1 MSPGRIKLPSQTAA
15 LAGIPAGVQASGPWV
30 GRRQLFV
37 RFASEAE
44 TATLYT
50 ADALRGEL
58 KRLVARSRYHSIAV
72 AGRDPLAEGEY
83 LVAAF
88 EGGAPIPVM
97 LAHDGQRPEALAP
110 LLSWIALVQVEVDG
124 TEREPALERACATL
138 ALAADKQVKHAL
150 VIAPAAD
157 SSDALL
163 LRVVER
169 AAAASVRTEV
179 VVHPTVESLTDPDRR
194 WILWLERATEVHE
207 DVRVVP
213 RLPAPTGM
221 R

>member
-15 LAGIPAGVQASGPWV
+15 LAGIPAGIQALGPWA

-50 ADALRGEL
+50 ADALKGEL
-58 KRLVARSRYHSIAV
+58 KRLAARSRYHSIAV
-72 AGRDPLAEGEY
+72 AGRDPLAESEY
-83 LVAAF
+83 LIAALR
-88 EGGAPIPVM
+88 GGAPIPVM
-97 LAHDGQRPEALAP
+97 LAHDGQRPDALEP
-110 LLSWIALVQVEVDG
+110 LLSSIALVQVEVDG
-124 TEREPALERACATL
+124 TEQEPVLERACATL
-138 ALAADKQVKHAL
+138 ALAANKQVRHAL
-150 VIAPAAD
+150 VIAPVAD

-179 VVHPTVESLTDPDRR
+179 LVQPSVDSLSDPDRR
-194 WILWLERATEVHE
+194 WILWLERATQVHD

>member
-1 MSPGRIKLPSQTAA
+1 MSLGRIKLPSQTAA
-15 LAGIPAGVQASGPWV
+15 LAGIPAGIQALGPWS

-50 ADALRGEL
+50 ADALKGEL

-72 AGRDPLAEGEY
+72 GGRDPLAESEY

-88 EGGAPIPVM
+88 HEGSPIPVM

-110 LLSWIALVQVEVDG
+110 LLSAITLVQVEVVG
-124 TEREPALERACATL
+124 TEPEAVLERACTTL
-138 ALAADKQVKHAL
+138 ALAAEKGVEHAL

-179 VVHPTVESLTDPDRR
+179 IVHPTVESLTDPDRR
-194 WILWLERATEVHE
+194 WVLWLERATQVH
-207 DVRVVP
+207 DGVRVMP

>member
-1 MSPGRIKLPSQTAA
+1 MSPGRAKLPSQTAA
-15 LAGIPAGVQASGPWV
+15 LAGIPAGVQAVGPWS

-50 ADALRGEL
+50 ADALKGEL
-58 KRLVARSRYHSIAV
+58 KRLVARSRYHSIAI
-72 AGRDPLAEGEY
+72 AGRDPLAECEY
-83 LVAAF
+83 LVAALR
-88 EGGAPIPVM
+88 GGTPLPVM
-97 LAHDGQRPEALAP
+97 LAHDGQRPDVLEPLLEALT
-110 LLSWIALVQVEVDG
+110 LVQVELVG
-124 TEREPALERACATL
+124 TEAEPALERACATL
-138 ALAADKQVKHAL
+138 ALAANKQAKHAL
-150 VIAPAAD
+150 VLTPAAD
-157 SSDALL
+157 SSDAVL

-169 AAAASVRTEV
+169 AAAASGRTEV
-179 VVHPTVESLTDPDRR
+179 VVHPPMDGLGDPDRR
-194 WILWLERATEVHE
+194 WVLWLERAMQVHD

>member
-15 LAGIPAGVQASGPWV
+15 LAGIPAGIQALGPWS

-50 ADALRGEL
+50 ADALKGEL

-72 AGRDPLAEGEY
+72 GGRDPLAESEY
-83 LVAAF
+83 LVVALH
-88 EGGAPIPVM
+88 GGAPIPVM
-97 LAHDGQRPEALAP
+97 LAHDGQRPEALEP
-110 LLSWIALVQVEVDG
+110 LLPSIALVQVEVDG
-124 TEREPALERACATL
+124 TEQEPVLERACATL
-138 ALAADKQVKHAL
+138 TLAADKQVKHAL
-150 VIAPAAD
+150 VIAPVAD

-179 VVHPTVESLTDPDRR
+179 VVHPPVESLIDPDRR
-194 WILWLERATEVHE
+194 WILWLERATQVHD

>member
-15 LAGIPAGVQASGPWV
+15 LAGIPAGIQAAGPWS

-37 RFASEAE
+37 RFADEAE

-50 ADALRGEL
+50 AEALKGEMQ
-58 KRLVARSRYHSIAV
+58 RLAARSRYHSIAI

-83 LVAAF
+83 LAAVY
-88 EGGAPIPVM
+88 GDGAPLPIM
-97 LAHDGQRPEALAP
+97 LDHDGQRPEALQP
-110 LLSWIALVQVEVDG
+110 LLHLLALVQVDVDG
-124 TEREPALERACATL
+124 TESDPVLERICASL

-150 VIAPAAD
+150 VVSPAAD
-157 SSDALL
+157 TSDALL
-163 LRVVER
+163 LRIVER
-169 AAAASVRTEV
+169 AGDASGKTEV
-179 VVHPTVESLTDPDRR
+179 VVHPTMESASDPDRR
-194 WILWLERATEVHE
+194 WIGWLERASQVHG

-213 RLPAPTGM
+213 RLPTPTGM

>member
-15 LAGIPAGVQASGPWV
+15 LAGIPAGIQAMGPWG

-50 ADALRGEL
+50 ADALKGEL
-58 KRLVARSRYHSIAV
+58 KRLASRSRYHSIAV
-72 AGRDPLAEGEY
+72 AGRDPLAESEY
-83 LVAAF
+83 LVATF
-88 EGGAPIPVM
+88 QGGAPIPVM
-97 LAHDGQRPEALAP
+97 LAHDGQRPEALEP
-110 LLSWIALVQVEVDG
+110 LLPSIALVQVELDG
-124 TEREPALERACATL
+124 TEREPVLERACATL
-138 ALAADKQVKHAL
+138 SLAADKQVNHAL

-157 SSDALL
+157 GSDALL

-194 WILWLERATEVHE
+194 WILWLERASQVHQ

-213 RLPAPTGM
+213 RLPSPTGM